1 MMNIL
6 QFTPIKTF
14 IQTVGKDVEKY
25 FGNDKAAIVYLLPD
39 GLWYAEGLSQWLK
52 KKKKN
57 VTLSS
62 MEDDGQGLQEEKVKG
77 RKVLIV
83 NNDVISGKAYKR
95 STEALRTRKEELK
108 MKDIKYATYIDRV
121 GLADFSVWRYSPE
134 GIWSMD
140 EMDAIDLKIITHL
153 SEDGRKPLAK
163 VGKSVRLS
171 SVAIKNRLDRLLREK
186 ILRIQGRL
194 SVNRFYAIS
203 AQVGIEADEKTVEAL
218 IEKFEKLQDV
228 YHLVRTAS
236 GRFNLFVGIL
246 AHNLENIETF
256 VESEVRPVDGVRHID
271 VFIGELPVAPKT
283 FPLKF

>member
-1 MMNIL
+1 MNIL
-6 QFTPIKTF
+6 QFLPIKTF
-14 IQTVGKDVEKY
+14 IETVGKDIENY
-25 FGNDKAAIVYLLPD
+25 FGSERAAIVYLSPD

-62 MEDDGQGLQEEKVKG
+62 MEDDGKELQEEKVKG
-77 RKVLIV
+77 RRVLIV

-95 STEALRTRKEELK
+95 STEALRTRKEELDI
-108 MKDIKYATYIDRV
+108 KDVKYATYIDRI

-153 SEDGRKPLAK
+153 SKDGRKALAE

-171 SVAIKNRLDRLLREK
+171 SVAIKNRLDRLLK
-186 ILRIQGRL
+186 GNILRIQGRL
-194 SVNRFYAIS
+194 SANRFYRIS
-203 AQVGIEADEKTVEAL
+203 AQIGIEANEKTTQAL
-218 IEKFEKLQDV
+218 IEKFEKSQEV
-228 YHLVRTAS
+228 YHIVRTAS
-236 GRFNLFVGIL
+236 GRFNLFVGIF
-246 AHNLENIETF
+246 AQNLENIETF
-256 VESEVRPVDGVRHID
+256 VENEVRTEDGVRHID

>member
-1 MMNIL
+1 MNIL
-6 QFTPIKTF
+6 QFPPIKNF
-14 IQTVGKDVEKY
+14 IQTVGKDIENY
-25 FGNDKAAIVYLLPD
+25 FGDDQAAIVYLLPD
-39 GLWYAEGLSQWLK
+39 GLWYAEGLSQWFK

-95 STEALRTRKEELK
+95 SAEALRARKVELK
-108 MKDIKYATYIDRV
+108 IKDVKYATYIDRM

-153 SEDGRKPLAK
+153 AEDGRKPLAK
-163 VGKSVRLS
+163 IGKGVRLS
-171 SVAIKNRLDRLLREK
+171 SVAVKNRLDRLLREN

-194 SVNRFYAIS
+194 SINRFYVIS
-203 AQVGIEADEKTVEAL
+203 AQIGIEADGKIVETL

-246 AHNLENIETF
+246 AHDLEHIETF
-256 VESEVRPVDGVRHID
+256 VENEVRSVNGVRHID
-271 VFIGELPVAPKT
+271 VFIGELPATPKS